1 MISQLCEQKSVK
13 HAYHVI
19 CDKCA
24 NERSE
29 CGMCRTKRSAYE
41 LLHRDG
47 YCLTASSV
55 NPDEEEQDA
64 QILAEASGKL
74 RERDRRQLARVLESK
89 GEHAAVEY
97 LRTKLDLD
105 SLGQS
110 GDEDFG
116 DEVDD
121 EDEADVADTDE
132 DGIETDGKII
142 EAEGRTSAGEK
153 EDDDLDFDDEDDFDE
168 EDDEEDD
175 DE

>member
-1 MISQLCEQKSVK
+1 MLSVTNAQTSVPSAACAEPSGPRMICCTSVG
-13 HAYHVI
+13 
-19 CDKCA
+19 C
-24 NERSE
+24 
-29 CGMCRTKRSAYE
+29 
-41 LLHRDG
+41 
-47 YCLTASSV
+47 CLIAPSV

-74 RERDRRQLARVLESK
+74 RERDRRQLARVLETK

-105 SLGQS
+105 TLGQS
-110 GDEDFG
+110 DDEDFG

-142 EAEGRTSAGEK
+142 EAGGRTGAGKTE
-153 EDDDLDFDDEDDFDE
+153 EDESDFDDEDDFDE
-168 EDDEEDD
+168 DDDEEDND